1 MYVKGGR
8 AVYPPMFGK
17 SVGLILLDDVA
28 CVGNESSLSEC
39 PQLTAGAH
47 DCTHGEDAG
56 AICNTAEKCQ
66 WSISASVPV
75 AMRRQLNYNACIL
88 TEI

>member
-66 WSISASVPV
+66 WFISASVPV